1 MLIYNEI
8 QTLKNLNENLKQ
20 ELESLKSDTK
30 EEILNAN
37 QSHAKEALDNAS
49 KELQKRLEV
58 EISRIKQELATKQN
72 GEVAKLFSVKIDELI
87 PLLSAQASQDFAKQ
101 NEAYAKTALDNLT
114 AQHALILQEQA
125 RQDISQATKQAS
137 EESLREANASLSLA
151 QKLNDELATTQTLEA
166 IAKMRF
172 ECALHTSAICAQS
185 QLHTYTT
192 VLAKIAQE
200 NAPQEPTPST
210 NTTHKSYATK

>member
-8 QTLKNLNENLKQ
+8 QTLKALNENLKAQ
-20 ELESLKSDTK
+20 LESLKGDTK
-30 EEILNAN
+30 EEILSAN

-49 KELQKRLEV
+49 KELEKRLEV
-58 EISRIKQELATKQN
+58 EISRIKQELATKQS
-72 GEVAKLFSVKIDELI
+72 GEVAKLFNAKIDD
-87 PLLSAQASQDFAKQ
+87 LSAQASQDFALQ

-114 AQHALILQEQA
+114 AQHALNLEKQA
-125 RQDISQATKQAS
+125 RQEISQATKQAS

-151 QKLNDELATTQTLEA
+151 QKLNDELATAQTLES

-185 QLHTYTT
+185 QLHTYTS

-200 NAPQEPTPST
+200 NAPQEPTPT

>member
-8 QTLKNLNENLKQ
+8 QMLKNLNENLKAQ
-20 ELESLKSDTK
+20 LESLKSDTK
-30 EEILNAN
+30 EEILSAN

-49 KELQKRLEV
+49 KELEKRLEV
-58 EISRIKQELATKQN
+58 EISRIKQELATKQS
-72 GEVAKLFSVKIDELI
+72 GEVAKLFSAKIDELT

-114 AQHALILQEQA
+114 AQHALNLEKQA
-125 RQDISQATKQAS
+125 RQEISQATKQAS

-151 QKLNDELATTQTLEA
+151 QKLNDELASAQTLES

-185 QLHTYTT
+185 QLHTYAS

-200 NAPQEPTPST
+200 NAPQEPTPT

>member
-8 QTLKNLNENLKQ
+8 QTLKSLNENLKAQ
-20 ELESLKSDTK
+20 LESLKSDTK
-30 EEILNAN
+30 EEILSAN

-49 KELQKRLEV
+49 EKLEKRLEV
-58 EISRIKQELATKQN
+58 EISRIKQELATKQS
-72 GEVAKLFSVKIDELI
+72 GEVAKLFSAKIDELT

-114 AQHALILQEQA
+114 AQHALNLEKQA
-125 RQDISQATKQAS
+125 RQEISQATKQAS

-151 QKLNDELATTQTLEA
+151 QKLNDELASAQTLES

-185 QLHTYTT
+185 QLHTYAS

-200 NAPQEPTPST
+200 NAPQEPTLT

>member
-8 QTLKNLNENLKQ
+8 QTLKSLNENLKK
-20 ELESLKSDTK
+20 ELESIKSDTK
-30 EEILNAN
+30 KEILREN
-37 QSHAKEALDNAS
+37 QTHAQEALAQAQ
-49 KELQKRLEV
+49 KELEKSLSV
-58 EISRIKQELATKQN
+58 EISRLKGELAQKQSAQ
-72 GEVAKLFSVKIDELI
+72 VAKLFEAKANELI
-87 PLLSAQASQDFAKQ
+87 PILSAQASQDFANQ
-101 NEAYAKTALDNLT
+101 NQEYAKTALDNLT

-125 RQDISQATKQAS
+125 RQDISNAVQEAS
-137 EESLREANASLSLA
+137 EESLALANASLDLA
-151 QKLNDELATTQTLEA
+151 QKLNDELNSAQTREQ

-185 QLHTYTT
+185 QLHTYAS

-200 NAPQEPTPST
+200 SAPKEPSPST

>member
-8 QTLKNLNENLKQ
+8 QTLKALNENLKQ

-30 EEILNAN
+30 EEILSAN
-37 QSHAKEALDNAS
+37 QSHAKEALSQAAQ
-49 KELQKRLEV
+49 ELEKRLEV
-58 EISRIKQELATKQN
+58 EISRIKAELATKQN
-72 GEVAKLFSVKIDELI
+72 GEVAKLFSAKINELI
-87 PLLSAQASQDFAKQ
+87 PLLSAQASQDFALQ

-114 AQHALILQEQA
+114 AQHALNLEKQA
-125 RQDISQATKQAS
+125 RQDISNATKQAS

-151 QKLNDELATTQTLEA
+151 QQLNDELATTQTLEA

-185 QLHTYTT
+185 QLHTYTS

-200 NAPQEPTPST
+200 NAPKEPTPT

>member
-8 QTLKNLNENLKQ
+8 QTLKALNESLKQ
-20 ELESLKSDTK
+20 ELESLKGDTK
-30 EEILNAN
+30 KEILSAN

-58 EISRIKQELATKQN
+58 EISRIKQELVTKQN
-72 GEVAKLFSVKIDELI
+72 GEVAKLFSTKIEELI
-87 PLLSAQASQDFAKQ
+87 PLLSAQASQDFALQ

-125 RQDISQATKQAS
+125 RQDISNATKQAS
-137 EESLREANASLSLA
+137 EESLKEANASLSLA
-151 QKLNDELATTQTLEA
+151 QKLNDELASAQTLEA

-185 QLHTYTT
+185 QLHTYAS

-200 NAPQEPTPST
+200 NAPQEPTPT

>member
-8 QTLKNLNENLKQ
+8 QTLKALNENLKAQ
-20 ELESLKSDTK
+20 LESLKGDTK
-30 EEILNAN
+30 EEILSAN
-37 QSHAKEALDNAS
+37 QSHAKEALSQATQ
-49 KELQKRLEV
+49 ELEKRLEV
-58 EISRIKQELATKQN
+58 EISRIKQELATKQS
-72 GEVAKLFSVKIDELI
+72 GEVAKLFNAKIDELT

-114 AQHALILQEQA
+114 AQHALNLEKQA

-151 QKLNDELATTQTLEA
+151 QKLNDELATAQTLES

-185 QLHTYTT
+185 QLHTYAS